1 MVSRFLPIA
10 AALLA
15 LAATPAQARIEP
27 APGCDFGPVTRTL
40 AGTEWLF
47 YGCKADGA
55 LVVVAAPGNPMPLV
69 SMLAFPFEKGAY
81 RVVPPKSDEPQAEA
95 ALEALEAMSGDELRA
110 IVAETGVILPA
121 PAKPR

>member
-1 MVSRFLPIA
+1 MISRLALIA
-10 AALLA
+10 ATLLLA
-15 LAATPAQARIEP
+15 TTPAHARIEP
-27 APGCDFGPVTRTL
+27 QPGCDFGPVTRTL
-40 AGTEWLF
+40 ADTEWLF

-69 SMLAFPFEKGAY
+69 SMLAFPFEDGAY

-95 ALEALEAMSGDELRA
+95 ALQALEALSGDELRA
-110 IVAETGVILPA
+110 IAAETGVILPS